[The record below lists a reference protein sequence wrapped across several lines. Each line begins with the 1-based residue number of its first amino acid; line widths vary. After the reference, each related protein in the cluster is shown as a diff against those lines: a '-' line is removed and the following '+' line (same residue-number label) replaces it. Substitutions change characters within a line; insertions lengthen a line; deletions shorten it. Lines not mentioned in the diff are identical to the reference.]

1 MSLATNSP
9 IAFIPTQQPEAA
21 RHFYEQTLGLK
32 FVADNDFAIVFRVG
46 PEPQAMLRIVRARN
60 FVPVSH
66 TIFGWEVENV
76 EQSVDE
82 LLGKGIQFLRPGYFE
97 QDARN
102 IWNAPDGS
110 RIAWFQDPD
119 GNTLSISEHPA
130 GETGMIS

>member
-1 MSLATNSP
+1 MSLATSLP
-9 IAFIPTQQPEAA
+9 IAFIPTQEPEAA
-21 RHFYEQTLGLK
+21 RKFYEQTVGLK
-32 FVADNDFAIVFRVG
+32 FVTDNDFAIVFRVG
-46 PEPQAMLRIVRARN
+46 PEPQAMLRIVRARG
-60 FVPVSH
+60 FSPALY

-82 LLGKGIQFLRPGYFE
+82 LLGKGIQFLRYGHFE

-119 GNTLSISEHPA
+119 GNTLSISEHPTREA
-130 GETGMIS
+130 GTVS